1 MTDEQW
7 RQFYEVYEFMCQ
19 GRIFMARERL
29 EILLGIQPKVNR

>member
-29 EILLGIQPKVNR
+29 EILLGIQTKVNQ

>member
-7 RQFYEVYEFMCQ
+7 RQFYEVYEFMCE

-29 EILLGIQPKVNR
+29 EMLLGIENKDTV

>member
-7 RQFYEVYEFMCQ
+7 RQFYEVYEFMCE

-29 EILLGIQPKVNR
+29 EILLGIENKDTV

>member
-7 RQFYEVYEFMCQ
+7 QQFYEVYEFMCE

-29 EILLGIQPKVNR
+29 EILLGLENKDTA

>member
-29 EILLGIQPKVNR
+29 EMLLGIENKDTA

>member
-7 RQFYEVYEFMCQ
+7 RQFYEVYEFMCE

-29 EILLGIQPKVNR
+29 EMLLGIENKDTA

>member
-7 RQFYEVYEFMCQ
+7 RQFYEVYEFMCE

-29 EILLGIQPKVNR
+29 EILLGIENKDTA

>member
-29 EILLGIQPKVNR
+29 EILLGIQAKVNQ

>member
-7 RQFYEVYEFMCQ
+7 GQFYEVYEFMCQ

-29 EILLGIQPKVNR
+29 ELLLGIETKDTA

>member
-29 EILLGIQPKVNR
+29 EILLGIDAKETT

>member
-29 EILLGIQPKVNR
+29 EILLGIQAKVDR

>member
-7 RQFYEVYEFMCQ
+7 QQFYKVYEFMCE

-29 EILLGIQPKVNR
+29 EMLLGIETKDTA